1 MSWLFRSHAVTRS
14 HAAISHGPRGTI
26 HRGSRAAR
34 AACAIGA
41 AVLSPSF
48 AAQTFVQ
55 PTVSVT
61 AENDTNLDLDP
72 GPPQN
77 VQGYEANASALM
89 GVTTQTTD
97 SIVLARLDYRDYP
110 KDTPDDRLEGF
121 LDFRSDYTTQLS
133 HASIS
138 GIVDHRDEFNAQ
150 LSSATFDEINP
161 IQPTN
166 PTTGRALTG
175 ESLTNV
181 LLMPSYAY
189 KLSPL
194 LGVSGTLVYQKLMF
208 TPSILGL
215 EDFNYYQGKG
225 SLDWSYSA
233 RSQLSFGGF
242 GSYFDS
248 TQAGSHAQGAGAS
261 VEWDTNW
268 TQLFSTN
275 AAVSYQR
282 TDTDYHQALGDFAS
296 PEENAQINSWGAN
309 INALYKTQL
318 SQYRLSL
325 QRMVTPSAAGGM
337 YMNNQGQF
345 QYTREFSQRLTF
357 TGAMIYLKNSEL
369 PINLSKDDRK
379 YLQTLVDVKWM
390 IAPTWFIQCGYQYFW
405 EKYTQETNS
414 AANNRVY
421 VRVGYQGRPPQR

>member
-1 MSWLFRSHAVTRS
+1 MSWSFRSRAVIGR
-14 HAAISHGPRGTI
+14 GPRGAI
-26 HRGSRAAR
+26 SRGSRAAG
-34 AACAIGA
+34 AACALGA

-48 AAQTFVQ
+48 AAETFVQ
-55 PTVSVT
+55 PTVSLT

-72 GPPQN
+72 GPNQN

-97 SIVLARLDYRDYP
+97 SIVLARVDYRDYP
-110 KDTPDDRLEGF
+110 KDTSDDRVEGF

-150 LSSATFDEINP
+150 LNSATFDEINP

-166 PTTGRALTG
+166 PTTGRTVTG

-194 LGVSGTLVYQKLMF
+194 LGVSGSVIYQKITF
-208 TPSILGL
+208 TPSVLGL

-233 RSQLSFGGF
+233 RSQISFGGF

-248 TQAGSHAQGAGAS
+248 TEAGSHAQGAGVS
-261 VEWDTNW
+261 VEWDTKW
-268 TQLFSTN
+268 TPLFSTN
-275 AAVSYQR
+275 AQVSYQR
-282 TDTDYHQALGDFAS
+282 TDTDYHQMLGDFAS
-296 PEENAQINSWGAN
+296 LPENTQINSWGAN
-309 INALYKTQL
+309 IGALYKTQL

-325 QRMVTPSAAGGM
+325 QRVVTPSTGGGM
-337 YMNNQGQF
+337 YLNNQGQF
-345 QYTREFSQRLTF
+345 QYSRDLSQRLTF

-369 PINLSKDDRK
+369 PTNLSQDDRK
-379 YLQTLVDVKWM
+379 YLQTQVIVKWM
-390 IAPTWFIQCGYQYFW
+390 VAPTWFIESGYQYFW
-405 EKYTQETNS
+405 EKYTEATNS
-414 AANNRVY
+414 ASNNRVY
-421 VRVGYQGRPPQR
+421 VRVGYQGRAPQR